1 MLKRERRK
9 ILLSKKKYCEMKLEK
24 FMNKKFDHLT
34 KTNMKD
40 KLESP
45 ETKLTYLVLPY
56 INEDMEDFGR
66 ELSQLVK
73 SFFKNIELR
82 VVFKAPFEIKNFLVL
97 SFNIRIGQL
106 QKLLYHYSIGLL
118 SKLFIKNFICPNV
131 AQKLFLI
138 K

>member
-1 MLKRERRK
+1 
-9 ILLSKKKYCEMKLEK
+9 
-24 FMNKKFDHLT
+24 MNKKFDHLT

-82 VVFKAPFEIKNFLVL
+82 VVFKAPFEINNF
-97 SFNIRIGQL
+97 FNF
-106 QKLLYHYSIGLL
+106 KDKT
-118 SKLFIKNFICPNV
+118 SKLMRSKFINNYP
-131 AQKLFLI
+131 KLSG
-138 K
+138 KP